1 MLASVRELKNF
12 EVPFVFEISYANK
25 SSHTLQAEGH
35 REYDSWVGAI
45 RHAIEKRLV
54 GDSSSS
60 FPALLGNNSTTD
72 SSSIAASRAVQNRLL
87 NADIVKSIL
96 EGSPECAECSR
107 PDPEWVSLNLGC
119 LVCIECSGVHRL
131 ATVRCAVRDAP
142 IFAVPQCEKDLCP
155 VMLYIHGSV

>member
-60 FPALLGNNSTTD
+60 FPALLGNNSSSASD
-72 SSSIAASRAVQNRLL
+72 FSSSIAATRAIQNRLL
-87 NADIVKSIL
+87 NADIVKRIL

-119 LVCIECSGVHRL
+119 LVCIECSGVHRS
-131 ATVRCAVRDAP
+131 VAVWCTAP
-142 IFAVPQCEKDLCP
+142 HASITAAHRRRRAAL
-155 VMLYIHGSV
+155 